1 MAAKWDVDQKLM
13 IPCKVVSVTTD
24 DTGTTYQVKFVAQ
37 DKSINFYFEEN
48 ELEEVN
54 ETPGP

>member
-1 MAAKWDVDQKLM
+1 MAAKWDVDKELM

-24 DTGTTYQVKFVAQ
+24 DTGTIYQVKFVAQ
-37 DKSINFYFEEN
+37 GKKAVAYFEEA
-48 ELEEVN
+48 ELEEKT